1 MRRIGTYLSFVAL
14 FLGAAVLCSCSKSG
28 ARGKGGP
35 TVTKIERKIAPA
47 LLCDENGKALKSPY
61 AENITFANATVRPNP
76 EDDDELLIELDVAN
90 NGPKTVTKLHVWV
103 DFYNRD
109 GRKAA
114 DEGELLA
121 HNLGVGDNSSP
132 IRPKSS
138 KRAIIELDSPEDWTG
153 GKIVVTID
161 DLQTE

>member
-1 MRRIGTYLSFVAL
+1 MRRIGMFLLLVSL
-14 FLGAAVLCSCSKSG
+14 FGGVTALCSCSSRDK
-28 ARGKGGP
+28 GKT

-47 LLCDENGKALKSPY
+47 LLRDEKGNTLESPY

-90 NGPKTVTKLHVWV
+90 GGSKTVTRLHVWV
-103 DFYNRD
+103 DFYNRN
-109 GRKAA
+109 GKKAA

-121 HNLGVGDNSSP
+121 HNLGLGDNSSP
-132 IRPKSS
+132 ILPQSS

-153 GKIVVTID
+153 GKIVITID
-161 DLQTE
+161 DLQIE

>member
-1 MRRIGTYLSFVAL
+1 MNGTMRALAGTLLAAMAL
-14 FLGAAVLCSCSKSG
+14 TGCQAKQGQA
-28 ARGKGGP
+28 
-35 TVTKIERKIAPA
+35 TEVTSIERKIADSLRTDA
-47 LLCDENGKALKSPY
+47 SGKVIESPY
-61 AENITFANATVRPNP
+61 AENITFRDAKVRVNP
-76 EDDDELLIELDVAN
+76 EDDDELLIDLEVVNA
-90 NGPKTVTKLHVWV
+90 GPKTVRKLHVWV

-132 IRPKSS
+132 IKPNSS

-153 GKIVVTID
+153 GKALITID
-161 DLQTE
+161 DLEVE